1 MISKQHGFTLVEVV
15 IAMLI
20 LSVGVLAW
28 AANQNQNVESRTV
41 SSELTTA
48 AELTQSRVESLA
60 SDVTGWSSNDDGTN
74 GTDSFNENGINYN
87 LSWRVHKGEE
97 FAPGGRTAWKISVNA
112 TWDHYGTKRMNLERM
127 VMGR

>member
-1 MISKQHGFTLVEVV
+1 MISRQYGFTLVEVV

-20 LSVGVLAW
+20 LSVGILAW

-48 AELTQSRVESLA
+48 AELSQSRVENLA
-60 SDVTGWSSNDDGTN
+60 SEVTGWSSNEDGTSN
-74 GTDSFNENGINYN
+74 ATTINENGIDYN
-87 LSWRVHKGEE
+87 LFWRVHKGDE
-97 FAPGGRTAWKISVNA
+97 FVSGGRTAWKISVNA